1 MIYIKPII
9 PSFSIQFILNRLHY
23 FLLGHGA
30 FPPLV
35 GNNCIITRLNRSQP
49 SNRIYNINYFAH
61 ILFHYNG
68 LVFRYNDILF
78 RYNGLLIRYNDL
90 MFR

>member
-9 PSFSIQFILNRLHY
+9 PSFCIQFILNRLQY

-30 FPPLV
+30 FPSLV
-35 GNNCIITRLNRSQP
+35 GNNCIITRLKRSWP

-61 ILFHYNG
+61 ILFRYNS
-68 LVFRYNDILF
+68 LVFRDNGTLF
-78 RYNGLLIRYNDL
+78 RYNGLIIL
-90 MFR
+90 